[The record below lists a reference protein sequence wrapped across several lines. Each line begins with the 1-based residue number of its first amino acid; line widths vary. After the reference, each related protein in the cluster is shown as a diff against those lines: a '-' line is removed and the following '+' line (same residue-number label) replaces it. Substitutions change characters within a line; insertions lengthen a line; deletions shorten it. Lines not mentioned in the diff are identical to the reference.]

1 MENTALTFIENVS
14 LQQVSAVMQKIAQFQ
29 TIVQSTLKKNHDYG
43 VIPGTTK
50 PTLLKPGAEKILTL
64 MGMTSEYE
72 ITEKI
77 QDYENGFFA
86 FTIKCTLL
94 RQSMKITEG
103 LGHANTK
110 ESRYSK
116 RWVSEK
122 KIPEGIDKKSLQTR
136 EKDGKYGTY
145 TEYLMTN
152 DDPYTLANTVLKMAK
167 KRAQVDAAL
176 TVASLSEIFTQDIED
191 QMLEEIAQYSAK
203 PETIPVKEVVKPIK
217 SPKQEVPKTQT
228 ESTQIAT
235 TDIISTAQAKRMFAI
250 AHGDA
255 DVVRTVLDNHNYA
268 SSKDVRKA
276 DYEAICNEIEALS
289 SVDVDLPWEVDKA

>member
-203 PETIPVKEVVKPIK
+203 PETIPVKEVVKAPQK
-217 SPKQEVPKTQT
+217 PTSPVDVISVGQGKRLHAIGKKNE
-228 ESTQIAT
+228 
-235 TDIISTAQAKRMFAI
+235 DIIRVVMKKYGYDSTKDI
-250 AHGDA
+250 
-255 DVVRTVLDNHNYA
+255 RT
-268 SSKDVRKA
+268 K
-276 DYEAICNEIEALS
+276 DYEKICAEVESDVFAKEQQEAEN
-289 SVDVDLPWEVDKA
+289 VNLPWEEEEKE